1 MNEMNTFSLEN
12 LRFANELWI
21 FLVPGVLMAIDVI
34 TGSINAWAKKD
45 FKSNKMRQGLVK
57 KCGEITILAIGTIFK
72 FGFGLPWYLV
82 GGLAFYIIVMELI
95 IICENLDAMG
105 VPIPKFISKAL
116 ANARKKYEG
125 GEKNG
130 TDGSDTGRDDGGSS
144 GPSE

>member
-12 LRFANELWI
+12 LRFANDLWI
-21 FLVPGVLMAIDVI
+21 FLEPGVLMAIDVI

-95 IICENLDAMG
+95 SICENLDAMG

-116 ANARKKYEG
+116 ANARKKIDEG
-125 GEKNG
+125 GEKNDTNDTG
-130 TDGSDTGRDDGGSS
+130 NDSGGSDK
-144 GPSE
+144 PSE